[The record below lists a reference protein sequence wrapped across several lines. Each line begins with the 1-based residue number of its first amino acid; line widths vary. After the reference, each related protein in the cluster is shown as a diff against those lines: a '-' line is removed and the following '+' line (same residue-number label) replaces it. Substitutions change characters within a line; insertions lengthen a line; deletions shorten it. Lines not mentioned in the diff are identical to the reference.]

1 MSRWEFM
8 RQLEELLSDIA
19 PAEREEAL
27 QYYNDYFN
35 DAGRENEQEVISALG
50 SPEQVAQI
58 VKDGL
63 LDGGSRGAF
72 TEQGFQSG
80 ASVQNELMK
89 RDADIHEE
97 NTGSNA
103 GFTDYSQYG
112 TGTGASGGD
121 AEGTWSESRTVEQTT
136 EKKGLPTWAIV
147 LLVIAGII
155 CSPVIIGAVI
165 SVFGVLFGALCSVCG
180 VVVGIGAATLALYVA
195 AIALLIVGFG
205 CIFASPLAGIGII
218 GAALICAAVGILFM
232 LLLYLLVGK
241 CIPGICQG
249 IAYIWQKLFG
259 KKEVSAHE

>member
-35 DAGRENEQEVISALG
+35 DAGRENEQDVIAALG
-50 SPEQVAQI
+50 TPEMVAQI

-63 LDGGSRGAF
+63 FDGENRGAF

-80 ASVQNELMK
+80 ASVQNELIK
-89 RDADIHEE
+89 HHAQSDSGFE
-97 NTGSNA
+97 NEKT
-103 GFTDYSQYG
+103 GFTDRSQYG
-112 TGTGASGGD
+112 AND
-121 AEGTWSESRTVEQTT
+121 ETVEQKT

-147 LLVIAGII
+147 LLVIVGII
-155 CSPVIIGAVI
+155 CSPVIIGVI
-165 SVFGVLFGALCSVCG
+165 FSVAGVLFGALCSVFG
-180 VVVGIGAATLALYVA
+180 VVIGIGAATLALYVA
-195 AIALLIVGFG
+195 AVILLIVGFG
-205 CIFASPLAGIGII
+205 CLFANPLAGMGII

-232 LLLYLLVGK
+232 LLFYLLVGK

-249 IAYIWQKLFG
+249 IAYIFRKLFG
-259 KKEVSAHE
+259 KKEVQ

>member
-50 SPEQVAQI
+50 TPEQVAQI

-63 LDGGSRGAF
+63 FDGENRGAF
-72 TEQGFQSG
+72 TEQGFQS
-80 ASVQNELMK
+80 SKPLQNELVGYSSDTNTK
-89 RDADIHEE
+89 DA
-97 NTGSNA
+97 
-103 GFTDYSQYG
+103 
-112 TGTGASGGD
+112 
-121 AEGTWSESRTVEQTT
+121 WSEEEKAEQTT

-155 CSPVIIGAVI
+155 FSPVILGAVI
-165 SVFGVLFGALCSVCG
+165 SLFGVLFGALCSVFG
-180 VVVGIGAATLALYVA
+180 IVIGIGAATLALYVA
-195 AIALLIVGFG
+195 AIALLVAGFG
-205 CIFASPLAGIGII
+205 CILVSPLAGIGII

-232 LLLYLLVGK
+232 LLFYLLVGK

-249 IAYIWQKLFG
+249 IAYIWKKIFG
-259 KKEVSAHE
+259 KKEVPAHE

>member
-50 SPEQVAQI
+50 TPEQVAQI

-63 LDGGSRGAF
+63 FDGESRGAF
-72 TEQGFQSG
+72 TEQGFQSS
-80 ASVQNELMK
+80 ASPQNELIGYFS
-89 RDADIHEE
+89 DAGTE
-97 NTGSNA
+97 NTGSN
-103 GFTDYSQYG
+103 S
-112 TGTGASGGD
+112 
-121 AEGTWSESRTVEQTT
+121 EGTWSEGKTAEQTA

-155 CSPVIIGAVI
+155 CSPVILGAVI
-165 SVFGVLFGALCSVCG
+165 SILGILFGALCSVFG
-180 VVVGIGAATLALYVA
+180 IVIGIGAATLALYVA
-195 AIALLIVGFG
+195 AVALLIVGFG
-205 CIFASPLAGIGII
+205 CLFTSPLAGIGII

-249 IAYIWQKLFG
+249 IAYIWKKLFG

>member
-50 SPEQVAQI
+50 TPEQVAQI

-63 LDGGSRGAF
+63 FDGENRGAF
-72 TEQGFQSG
+72 TEQGFQS
-80 ASVQNELMK
+80 SKTLQNELVGYSS
-89 RDADIHEE
+89 DS
-97 NTGSNA
+97 NTK
-103 GFTDYSQYG
+103 D
-112 TGTGASGGD
+112 
-121 AEGTWSESRTVEQTT
+121 TWSEDGKTEQTT

-155 CSPVIIGAVI
+155 FSPVILGAVI
-165 SVFGVLFGALCSVCG
+165 SVFGVLFGALCSVFG
-180 VVVGIGAATLALYVA
+180 IVIGIGVATLALYIA
-195 AIALLIVGFG
+195 AIALLVAGFG
-205 CIFASPLAGIGII
+205 CIFVSPLAGIGMI

-249 IAYIWQKLFG
+249 IGYI
-259 KKEVSAHE
+259 